1 MPSTL
6 ILRDTNMIKL
16 YYDGDS
22 FAGMLPA
29 GQTQHTGT
37 YLSQDMGMEL
47 WDYSFPGKNPQKIIR
62 NAMRWSFEQPN
73 SFMVIGIGCNDR
85 LEQYTDD
92 KDQIQE
98 NIDYLN
104 RTGMAKCS
112 FETEN
117 SVGVLQNTDFKCK
130 EHIDLFHWQ
139 YLETTTLFGIIALH
153 DYLLYNKINFVIH
166 NLGKNFIPEHPNNR
180 SFHYGISEQVTAR
193 PRILNFFKNSM
204 HELLQKN
211 NHKPWDYTDWG
222 WWGHADETGHKM
234 YANYLR
240 ENIKKYV

>member
-1 MPSTL
+1 
-6 ILRDTNMIKL
+6 MIKL

-29 GQTQHTGT
+29 GQTQHTGI
-37 YLSQDMGMEL
+37 YLAQDMEMEL

-62 NAMRWSFEQPN
+62 NSMRWSFEQPN

-85 LEQYTDD
+85 LEQFTEDVQ
-92 KDQIQE
+92 QIEE

-104 RTGMAKCS
+104 RGGMAKCR

-139 YLETTTLFGIIALH
+139 YLETTTLFGLIALH
-153 DYLLYNKINFVIH
+153 DYLLYNNIKFIIH
-166 NLGKNFIPEHPNNR
+166 NLGGSFMIEHEQNKT
-180 SFHYGISEQVTAR
+180 SFSAGIDKQIRAR
-193 PRILNFFKNSM
+193 PRILNFYENSM
-204 HELLQKN
+204 HEILQKN
-211 NHKPWDYTDWG
+211 NCMPWDYADWG
-222 WWGHADETGHKM
+222 WWGHADETGHRV
-234 YANYLR
+234 YADYLL
-240 ENIKKYV
+240 ENIEKYE